1 VNDIA
6 ELACEV
12 VGLDPKAVKFEY
24 TGGDRGWKGD
34 VPVVKLDVSRILA
47 LGWPG
52 ARPSREAL
60 RLSLEALNS
69 EVTRGLI

>member
-1 VNDIA
+1 VTNIA

-12 VGLDPKAVKFEY
+12 AGLDLKAVTFEY
-24 TGGDRGWKGD
+24 TDGDRGWKGD

-47 LGWPG
+47 LGWSG
-52 ARPSREAL
+52 ARPSR
-60 RLSLEALNS
+60 EALNS